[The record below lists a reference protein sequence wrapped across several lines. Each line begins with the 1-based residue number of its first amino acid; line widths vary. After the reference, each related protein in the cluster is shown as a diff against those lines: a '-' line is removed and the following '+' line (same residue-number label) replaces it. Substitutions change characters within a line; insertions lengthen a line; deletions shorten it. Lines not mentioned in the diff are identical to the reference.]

1 MNYVLMGSRTVQV
14 SEDNWE
20 RQVMTKIIDETTTVF
35 LIFEWAEK
43 NSIDINSIKLLPNTK

>member
-1 MNYVLMGSRTVQV
+1 MGSRTVQV